1 MRCAE
6 RRAER
11 FLIGCM
17 VMNSMDILECIACGH
32 KARFYADGSINAFV
46 DGTYLCNK
54 CWDTLE
60 EYLKE
65 HFDEVVNWI
74 KERNGAE

>member
-1 MRCAE
+1 M
-6 RRAER
+6 AER
-11 FLIGCM
+11 FLIGYM
-17 VMNSMDILECIACGH
+17 GMNNMDIPECIACGH

-65 HFDEVVNWI
+65 HFEEVVNWI
-74 KERNGAE
+74 MERNGAE